1 MFVSVRKVNF
11 KKDFCS
17 NPIWFLKMEKKFL
30 LGTWEALISEQEGSI
45 LHNRRPRTAA
55 TAGLLHERRMG
66 WLYDLPFVRLGDP
79 VHVRLFASHLLHK
92 CLLNTNNKEK
102 G

>member
-1 MFVSVRKVNF
+1 MIIVIVILVLVFHVS
-11 KKDFCS
+11 
-17 NPIWFLKMEKKFL
+17 
-30 LGTWEALISEQEGSI
+30 EGGPWKGEI
-45 LHNRRPRTAA
+45 
-55 TAGLLHERRMG
+55 
-66 WLYDLPFVRLGDP
+66 DLPFVRLGDP